1 MESLGIIGIILVVVG
16 AFVVWFGNIWQFGA
30 ADKIKDLKLT
40 EKESEEYMKSS
51 NNTEI
56 FGFVMIGIGLL
67 LFLIAGLNS

>member
-1 MESLGIIGIILVVVG
+1 MESLGIIGVILVVVG
-16 AFVVWFGNIWQFGA
+16 AFVVFFGNIWQFGE

-40 EKESEEYMKSS
+40 EKESNEFMKSS